1 MEQHYSGLI
10 FNPFFIIIMYWNYYL
25 TKADDNL
32 DRWHQLVN
40 VWYIENV
47 KFFLLDLNTELSNK
61 ILNHLK
67 Q

>member
-25 TKADDNL
+25 TQADGNL
-32 DRWHQLVN
+32 DRWHQLVD

-47 KFFLLDLNTELSNK
+47 RFFLLDLNTELSNK